1 MEIPVKIKNEA
12 KNILS
17 EYSQIFGELER
28 LEMMAS
34 SLELQKDLLL
44 SRLESLRDRERML
57 IDNIGEVDNKITL
70 SELLS

>member
-1 MEIPVKIKNEA
+1 MEIPVEIKNEA

-44 SRLESLRDRERML
+44 SRLESLRDREHML

>member
-1 MEIPVKIKNEA
+1 MEIPVEIKNEA

>member
-57 IDNIGEVDNKITL
+57 IDNIG
-70 SELLS
+70 

>member
-1 MEIPVKIKNEA
+1 MEIPSQIKLEA
-12 KNILS
+12 KGILS

-34 SLELQKDLLL
+34 SLELQKDILL
-44 SRLESLRDRERML
+44 SRLESLRDRERVL

-70 SELLS
+70 SDLLS